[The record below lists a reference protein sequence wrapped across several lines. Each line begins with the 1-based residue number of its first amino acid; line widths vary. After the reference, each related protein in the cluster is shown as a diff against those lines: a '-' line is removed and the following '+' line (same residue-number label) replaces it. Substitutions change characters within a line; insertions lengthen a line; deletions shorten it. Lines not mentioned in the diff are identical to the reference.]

1 MDLYIETLTG
11 TAFELRVSPFDTIM
25 SIKAKIQRLEGIP
38 VSQQHLIWQSTELDD
53 ELCLHDFDITDGAT
67 LKLVLAMRGGPINTR
82 RISVEEPSLEEMAE
96 YMEANRNEILDKLMK
111 DNRQVTLLV
120 FRDGDQLN
128 FFRVY
133 DRGDGTLTPLSETL
147 SAASIYNLYDEEDDE
162 SQQISKEKK
171 EENELTRKKM
181 KFLQAQMAN
190 LNIRKQ
196 PKIVPRPPSSGRPNS
211 NLARRRLRFA
221 ASHAE
226 NNDNNALT
234 VEQKRLKKHRH
245 KLKQRQEDT
254 SASNSHDKIPLPPV
268 TSRNRSNDHVDIS
281 DIISASNL
289 DTKLIKD
296 LNSVSMKSAEAER
309 NMALHHGYKSTSKRS
324 PRRVK
329 SLKPLDLRG
338 ESGDTN
344 IGFEKSYDDEETPT
358 KIDDR
363 NDSALSWENM
373 LSNTSLESRTHRK
386 SQKLKSLGE
395 KKLLSR
401 QESTDTGRR
410 LLRRSRLAS
419 MEESIVGLKREAT
432 AKSLKEALSPSRLPQ
447 MESVSKAPPQLVPS
461 GRKRTR
467 CFQCAKKLG
476 LATNYQCRCGNIYC
490 ATHRYAEAH
499 CCTYDYKGEGRKVLE
514 QSNPVVTAPKL
525 PKI

>member
-1 MDLYIETLTG
+1 ML
-11 TAFELRVSPFDTIM
+11 FS
-25 SIKAKIQRLEGIP
+25 
-38 VSQQHLIWQSTELDD
+38 SQIDV
-53 ELCLHDFDITDGAT
+53 CLF
-67 LKLVLAMRGGPINTR
+67 
-82 RISVEEPSLEEMAE
+82 
-96 YMEANRNEILDKLMK
+96 
-111 DNRQVTLLV
+111 
-120 FRDGDQLN
+120 
-128 FFRVY
+128 
-133 DRGDGTLTPLSETL
+133 
-147 SAASIYNLYDEEDDE
+147 
-162 SQQISKEKK
+162 
-171 EENELTRKKM
+171 
-181 KFLQAQMAN
+181 
-190 LNIRKQ
+190 
-196 PKIVPRPPSSGRPNS
+196 SSC
-211 NLARRRLRFA
+211 RLRFA

-245 KLKQRQEDT
+245 KLKQRQGDT

-309 NMALHHGYKSTSKRS
+309 KMALHHGYKNTSKRS

-338 ESGDTN
+338 DSGDTN

-363 NDSALSWENM
+363 NDSALSWDNM
-373 LSNTSLESRTHRK
+373 FSNTSLESRTHRK

-419 MEESIVGLKREAT
+419 MEESIVGLT
-432 AKSLKEALSPSRLPQ
+432 
-447 MESVSKAPPQLVPS
+447 V
-461 GRKRTR
+461 G
-467 CFQCAKKLG
+467 
-476 LATNYQCRCGNIYC
+476 
-490 ATHRYAEAH
+490 
-499 CCTYDYKGEGRKVLE
+499 
-514 QSNPVVTAPKL
+514 
-525 PKI
+525 